1 MKTYNDLLELGED
14 EQARMAF
21 VLGAINEHKSS
32 EMYRVALDADLYYRH
47 MNPTIMRA
55 QKFVYNLLGQAVP
68 DIWSANNKIP
78 SRYYF
83 YFITQSVQFL
93 LGNGVSFGDDK
104 TKEKLGDDFD
114 NVIQR
119 AATDAMNGGVSFGFW
134 NNDHLEQFSVLEFAP
149 LYDEEDGALKAG
161 IRFWQVT
168 PDKPLRAT
176 LYELDGLTEYIKLKG
191 EDISVMKEKRA
202 YVQIVAQSEVSG
214 TEILD
219 GQNYPGFP
227 IVPLWNVNRQ
237 SELIGG
243 RETLDAYDLMASALI
258 NNIDD
263 ANLIYW
269 VIRNAGGMDDLDD
282 QKFVQRLKTIHVAH
296 LEGDEEVDQHQIDVP
311 FQASDVALSRLR
323 AQLFDDFMAL
333 DVKEIAAGA
342 VTATQIKASYEP
354 LNAKTDMFE
363 YQVTEFIRGILE
375 LIGIDDMP
383 SYTRS
388 MIVNQQETIQN
399 LLTAA
404 EYLSADYITGKVLE
418 TLGDI
423 DKVDEVLNQRLLE
436 DVSRFSTT
444 PPEETG
450 TPFEG

>member
-1 MKTYNDLLELGED
+1 MKTYNDLLELGQD

-55 QKFVYNLLGQAVP
+55 QKIVYNLLGQAVP

-104 TKEKLGDDFD
+104 TKEKLGDNFD

-191 EDISVMKEKRA
+191 EDISVLKEKRA
-202 YVQIVAQSEVSG
+202 YVQIVASSEVSG

-227 IVPLWNVNRQ
+227 IVPLWNINRQ
-237 SELIGG
+237 SELVGG

-311 FQASDVALSRLR
+311 FQASEVALSRLR
-323 AQLFDDFMAL
+323 SQLFDDFMAL

-342 VTATQIKASYEP
+342 VTATQIKAAYEP

-388 MIVNQQETIQN
+388 MIINQQETVQN

-404 EYLSADYITGKVLE
+404 EYLSADYVTGKVLE

-436 DVSRFSTT
+436 DVSRFSST
-444 PPEETG
+444 PPEEAE